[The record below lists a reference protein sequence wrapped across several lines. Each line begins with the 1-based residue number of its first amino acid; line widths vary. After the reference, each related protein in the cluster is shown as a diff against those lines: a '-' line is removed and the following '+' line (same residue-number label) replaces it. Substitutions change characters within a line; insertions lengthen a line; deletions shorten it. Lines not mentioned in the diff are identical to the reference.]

1 MAQAESDAHR
11 CPQVVVV
18 GLGGIGGG
26 IAARMA
32 QRGRSVIGMDVDDA
46 RVREW
51 QEYTGSRAVSSFAG
65 IDWGDVRCMVIAVR
79 TVQQVEAVLSDDSV
93 RSSMEDGASAFIVTT
108 MTPSDARR
116 VVDAHRAWRLFE
128 LPVSGGEVRARE
140 GELTGL
146 ITGPP
151 PSAFEEALLQDVF
164 AKLFPFDEFGQPSLL
179 KLINNTLAARNVLS
193 AAVALATAHEQGV
206 DASIVSQVIR
216 VSSGSSA
223 AGDALA
229 TLSDNQVDLLL
240 KDARLLGGELPSS
253 PFDRASMNELIS
265 TVSAARGLLEAAD
278 PERTRS

>member
-1 MAQAESDAHR
+1 
-11 CPQVVVV
+11 
-18 GLGGIGGG
+18 
-26 IAARMA
+26 MA